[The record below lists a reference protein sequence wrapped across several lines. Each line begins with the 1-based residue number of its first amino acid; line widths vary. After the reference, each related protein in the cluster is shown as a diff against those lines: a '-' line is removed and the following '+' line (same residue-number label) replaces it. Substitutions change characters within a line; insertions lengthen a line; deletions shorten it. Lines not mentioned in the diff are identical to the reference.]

1 MKMGPANRKGR
12 LCVPVLWAFLALLG
26 CSRPPSDLPV
36 EMTPALEHVKTLGPR
51 NVYFNGAA
59 FPLLVAAAPEWLPAS
74 DRVLSSERVRSM
86 AQAALNPNLFRQLD
100 RQEHFDVLLL
110 VGDPVQ
116 FRPLMEHL
124 IKTQDW
130 ALNRVDPWSLVY
142 RRGGVE
148 TFSKD
153 AIWTEV
159 ARWSGKSTE
168 RQAVAIAAMSE
179 RLVAAGRLDAAGELV
194 DEAKRRSPS
203 NAAVCTADGWYRL
216 ARGEWKQAVAAAEK
230 ALGSQKR
237 YRPAMS
243 VKAQGLYFSKKFEE
257 AYELSRELLE
267 EAPEDPVMLF
277 THAKISHEVRAFQEE
292 IDILRKLVA
301 FAQREKRSTCWYEVY
316 LGQALATT
324 GKGEE
329 ALLNFDRALAD
340 PDLPADQR
348 DFAKSARAKV
358 YLHLHPS
365 SDGWT
370 KVGTAQ

>member
-1 MKMGPANRKGR
+1 MRTLIQGRPCRVIFLVLAALCGPFA
-12 LCVPVLWAFLALLG
+12 
-26 CSRPPSDLPV
+26 CSRSSPELPV
-36 EMTPALEHVKTLGPR
+36 EITSVLEHVKALGPR
-51 NVYFNGAA
+51 VVYFNGAA
-59 FPLLVAAAPEWLPAS
+59 FPLLVKAAPDWLPDA

-86 AQAALNPNLFRQLD
+86 AQAAQNPKLFRQLD

-130 ALNRVDPWSLVY
+130 ALDHVDPWSLVY

-148 TFSKD
+148 TFTKD
-153 AIWTEV
+153 SISQEV
-159 ARWSGKSTE
+159 ARWKSE
-168 RQAVAIAAMSE
+168 PLPKRAAAVAAMSE
-179 RLVAAGRLDAAGELV
+179 RLLAAGRLEAAGELV
-194 DEAKRRSPS
+194 EEAKNIDPS
-203 NAAVCTADGWYRL
+203 SAAVCTADGWYRL
-216 ARGEWKQAVAAAEK
+216 ARGEWKQAVAAADK
-230 ALGSQKR
+230 ALRSQKR
-237 YRPAMS
+237 YRPALS

-257 AYELSRELLE
+257 AYELSRELLD

-292 IDILRKLVA
+292 VGILRKLIA
-301 FAQREKRSTCWYEVY
+301 LAKREKRSTCWYEVY

-329 ALLNFDRALAD
+329 ALLNFDNALAD

-365 SDGWT
+365 GDGWSS
-370 KVGTAQ
+370 VGASQ

>member
-1 MKMGPANRKGR
+1 MITLPQKRICQIFA
-12 LCVPVLWAFLALLG
+12 LALAAFSGLFA
-26 CSRPPSDLPV
+26 CSRSSPDLPV
-36 EMTPALEHVKTLGPR
+36 EITPLLEHVKELGPQI
-51 NVYFNGAA
+51 VYFNGAA
-59 FPLLVAAAPEWLPAS
+59 FPLLVKAAPNWLPSS

-86 AQAALNPNLFRQLD
+86 AQAAQNPKLFRQLD

-130 ALNRVDPWSLVY
+130 ALDHVDPWSLVY

-148 TFSKD
+148 TFTKD
-153 AIWTEV
+153 SIRKEV
-159 ARWSGKSTE
+159 ARWKNEPQQRRAS
-168 RQAVAIAAMSE
+168 AIAAMSE
-179 RLVAAGRLDAAGELV
+179 RLLAAGRLEAAGELV
-194 DEAKRRSPS
+194 EEAKSISSS

-216 ARGEWKQAVAAAEK
+216 ARGEWKPAVAAADK
-230 ALGSQKR
+230 ALRSQKR
-237 YRPAMS
+237 YRPALS
-243 VKAQGLYFSKKFEE
+243 VRAQGLYFSKKFEE

-267 EAPEDPVMLF
+267 EAPDDPVMLF

-292 IDILRKLVA
+292 VGILRKLIA
-301 FAQREKRSTCWYEVY
+301 FAEREKRSTCWYEVY

-329 ALLNFDRALAD
+329 ALLNFDKALAD

-348 DFAKSARAKV
+348 DFARSARAKV

-365 SDGWT
+365 GDGWSR
-370 KVGTAQ
+370 VGTSQ